1 MSPLT
6 RGSERLAKRLLL
18 AATLLLLVG
27 AGLLLAQAWREA
39 HSTPALPAITAAGA
53 RMPFEAGKD
62 ARTDSDSQVARLAT
76 VRMSRTVAKPQTSG
90 KPSAPALSAIIRVK
104 GIMDY
109 GDPKENEA
117 IIEVL
122 FSGKTVSCKAGD
134 KVEGI
139 DAEVR
144 KIDTG
149 VLFAYDHGE
158 VRLEVWREGQAE
170 NLPVASPDRPAPAL
184 ANEFKER
191 P

>member
-6 RGSERLAKRLLL
+6 RGSERSAKRLLL
-18 AATLLLLVG
+18 AAALLLLVG

-39 HSTPALPAITAAGA
+39 HSTPALPAIAAPGA
-53 RMPFEAGKD
+53 RKPFESGKD
-62 ARTDSDSQVARLAT
+62 ARKGSDPQVARLET
-76 VRMSRTVAKPQTSG
+76 VRMSRTVAKPQTAG

-122 FSGKTVSCKAGD
+122 YSGKTVSCKTGD

-139 DAEVR
+139 EAVVR
-144 KIDTG
+144 QIDTA
-149 VLFAYDHGE
+149 VVFAYDNGE

-170 NLPVASPDRPAPAL
+170 SLPVASPDRPAPAL
-184 ANEFKER
+184 ANELRER

>member
-6 RGSERLAKRLLL
+6 RGSERMAKRLML
-18 AATLLLLVG
+18 AASLLLLCG

-39 HSTPALPAITAAGA
+39 HSSPALPALGKHAASG
-53 RMPFEAGKD
+53 AGKSAPKAAD
-62 ARTDSDSQVARLAT
+62 PRIGRLEHF
-76 VRMSRTVAKPQTSG
+76 RMSRTVARPEAAG

-122 FSGKTVSCKAGD
+122 YSGKTVSCKAGD
-134 KVEGI
+134 RVEGI

-170 NLPVASPDRPAPAL
+170 SLPVATPDRPVPAL
-184 ANEFKER
+184 ANEIRER